1 MFNDKYGLTKAVLEG
16 KKNKTRRLAL
26 NSKKDLQVL
35 DSLDL
40 QPEDKSIVQYV
51 IDKYSR
57 FKVGE
62 TVAIAQSYETI
73 YTEMS
78 NRPEEDFSTLHIKN
92 IDNLV
97 KTARSTK
104 VDDILKLRDHSEM
117 IPIKATK
124 SVIEFIKK
132 RQNILSEKFKNS
144 ALQNF
149 NQAFRD
155 SPGWKNKMFVKAEF
169 MPHRIRIT
177 DISLEHLQD
186 ISDED
191 CLKEG
196 VQKCSEDHR
205 IGYPIGIP
213 FNYFIYED
221 KKGNRYTTPKE
232 AYEAL
237 IDKVSGKGTW
247 ESNPWVFVYDFE
259 LVK

>member
-177 DISLEHLQD
+177 GISLEHLQS
-186 ISDED
+186 ISDDD

-196 VQKCSEDHR
+196 
-205 IGYPIGIP
+205 I
-213 FNYFIYED
+213 
-221 KKGNRYTTPKE
+221 KKSWWMGASGKPLYGFGEHDDSYTSPRE
-232 AYEAL
+232 AYAAL

-247 ESNPWVFVYDFE
+247 EKNPWEFVYDFE
-259 LVK
+259 LIK